1 MSSGPVDEGW
11 SSIRTL
17 RRCRLPGPALAS
29 RRRLGRRAW
38 RTAKPSRAGPNPT
51 VNRTRRYMLSS
62 SVTDS
67 SARRLPCTLGLGPWR
82 PTSARQ
88 AKRPFPVLSSCPPL
102 LRPMPLCRCSSGC
115 SAVARRALA
124 SLNRHALPAHRARS
138 RVQAS
143 ASAWAARD
151 VGGPHS
157 LRCDVSGW
165 CLQCPRTLART
176 RRNARPLHPRVAR
189 KSAGRFSIHAP
200 ALRGYDASPNL
211 TVNRTRRFML

>member
-124 SLNRHALPAHRARS
+124 SLNRHALPARS
-138 RVQAS
+138 QRCIGATSCVPCGPSALQRFFSSIRGSSKRCDQAHPFAASCPCAS
-143 ASAWAARD
+143 A
-151 VGGPHS
+151 
-157 LRCDVSGW
+157 LRGD
-165 CLQCPRTLART
+165 
-176 RRNARPLHPRVAR
+176 
-189 KSAGRFSIHAP
+189 IHAP